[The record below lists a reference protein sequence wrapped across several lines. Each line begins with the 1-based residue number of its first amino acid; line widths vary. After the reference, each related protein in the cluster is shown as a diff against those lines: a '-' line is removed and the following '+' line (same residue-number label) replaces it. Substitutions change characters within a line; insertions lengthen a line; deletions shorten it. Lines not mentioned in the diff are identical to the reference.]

1 MKILLTESDALISNG
16 DLTLDIFTSFGDYVE
31 YKNISRQDLLKEA
44 EDSDV
49 ILCNKVAI
57 DREVFSVAKKLR
69 YVGTCATGY
78 NNVDIESAREK
89 GVCVCN
95 VAGYSTNAVA
105 QHVIGYI
112 LMHYTKMDKYNEF
125 VKADGW
131 KKAAIFAPLV
141 YSTEE
146 VFGKTLGIIGYGSI
160 GKAVEKIAVALG
172 MNVLVHTRT
181 VREESAKFVSLDELL
196 KKSDIVSVHCP
207 LNEQSADMMNKEAF
221 AKMKDGA
228 FFINTARG
236 GIVVEED
243 LYEALENGKLSGAA
257 VDVVRTEPMAKN
269 CILAD
274 AKNIIITPHT
284 AWAPVTTRKR
294 LVKMVAENLR
304 RFLNGEEINNLAKQ
318 G

>member
-16 DLTLDIFTSFGDYVE
+16 DLNLDIFKSFGEYVE
-31 YKNISRQDLLKEA
+31 YKNISRADLLKEA
-44 EDSDV
+44 VDCDV
-49 ILCNKVAI
+49 ILCNKVLI
-57 DREVFSVAKKLR
+57 DSEVFSVAKKLK

-78 NNVDIESAREK
+78 NNVDINCAREK
-89 GVCVCN
+89 GICVCN

-105 QHVIGYI
+105 QQVIGYI
-112 LMHYTKMDKYNEF
+112 LMYYTKMDKYNEF

-131 KKAAIFAPLV
+131 KKASIFAPLV

-160 GKAVEKIAVALG
+160 GKAVEKAALG
-172 MNVLVHTRT
+172 LGLNVIVHTRT
-181 VREESAKFVSLDELL
+181 VREEDPKFVSLDELL
-196 KKSDIVSVHCP
+196 EKSDIVSVHCP
-207 LNEQSADMMNKEAF
+207 LTEQSANMMNKDAF
-221 AKMKDGA
+221 EKMKDGA

-257 VDVVRTEPMAKN
+257 VDVLCTEPMAEN
-269 CILAD
+269 CILAN

-284 AWAPVTTRKR
+284 AWAPLSTRKR
-294 LVKMVAENLR
+294 LVEMVAENLR
-304 RFLNGEEINNLAKQ
+304 AFLNGNEVNNLAK
-318 G
+318 

>member
-1 MKILLTESDALISNG
+1 MKILLTESDALISGG
-16 DLTLDIFTSFGDYVE
+16 DLSLEIFNSFGDYVE
-31 YKNISRQDLLKEA
+31 YRNISRDDLLKEA

-49 ILCNKVAI
+49 ILCNKVLI
-57 DREVFSVAKKLR
+57 DREVFEIAKKLK

-78 NNVDIESAREK
+78 NNVDIDCAREK
-89 GVCVCN
+89 GICVCN

-105 QHVIGYI
+105 QQVIGYI

-131 KKAAIFAPLV
+131 KKANIFAPLV

-160 GKAVEKIAVALG
+160 GKAVEKVAVSLG
-172 MNVLVHTRT
+172 MNVVVHTRT
-181 VREESAKFVSLDELL
+181 VREESSKFVGLDELL
-196 KKSDIVSVHCP
+196 EKSDIVTVHCP

-221 AKMKDGA
+221 LKMKDGA

-243 LYEALENGKLSGAA
+243 LFDALYSGKLSGAA
-257 VDVVRTEPMAKN
+257 VDVLRTEPMSEN
-269 CILAD
+269 CVLSN

-284 AWAPVTTRKR
+284 AWAPLSTRKR
-294 LVKMVAENLR
+294 LVEMVAENLR
-304 RFLNGEEINNLAKQ
+304 AFLNGEEVNNLAK
-318 G
+318 

>member
-16 DLTLDIFTSFGDYVE
+16 DLSLEIFKSFGDYVE
-31 YKNISRQDLLKEA
+31 YKNISRADLLKEA

-57 DREVFSVAKKLR
+57 DREVFSVAKRLK

-78 NNVDIESAREK
+78 NNVDIDCAREYK
-89 GVCVCN
+89 VCVCN

-105 QHVIGYI
+105 QQVMAYI
-112 LMHYTKMDKYNEF
+112 LMHYTKVDKYNEF

-131 KKAAIFAPLV
+131 KKSTIFAPLV

-160 GKAVEKIAVALG
+160 GKAVEKAAVSLG

-181 VREESAKFVSLDELL
+181 VREKSPKFVSFDELL
-196 KKSDIVSVHCP
+196 EKSDIVTVHCP
-207 LNEQSADMMNKEAF
+207 LNEQSANMMNKDAF
-221 AKMKDGA
+221 AKMREGA

-236 GIVVEED
+236 GVVVEED
-243 LYEALENGKLSGAA
+243 LFNALQCGKLSGAA
-257 VDVVRTEPMAKN
+257 VDVLHTEPMAKN
-269 CILAD
+269 CILSD

-284 AWAPVTTRKR
+284 AWAPFSTRKR
-294 LVKMVAENLR
+294 LVEMVADNLR
-304 RFLNGEEINNLAKQ
+304 AFLSGEEVNNLAK
-318 G
+318 

>member
-16 DLTLDIFTSFGDYVE
+16 DLSLEIFNRFGNYVE
-31 YKNISRQDLLKEA
+31 YKNISRADLLREA

-49 ILCNKVAI
+49 ILCNKVSI
-57 DREVFSVAKKLR
+57 DREVFTVAKKLK

-78 NNVDIESAREK
+78 NNVDVACAREK

-105 QHVIGYI
+105 QQVIGYI

-131 KKAAIFAPLV
+131 KKATIFAPLV

-160 GKAVEKIAVALG
+160 GKAVEKAALG
-172 MNVLVHTRT
+172 LNMNVIVHTRT
-181 VREESAKFVSLDELL
+181 VKENNPKFVSLDELL
-196 KKSDIVSVHCP
+196 EKSDIVSVHCP
-207 LNEQSADMMNKEAF
+207 LNEQSANMMNKSAF
-221 AKMKDGA
+221 DKMKKGA

-243 LYEALENGKLSGAA
+243 LYNALETEKLSGAA
-257 VDVVRTEPMAKN
+257 VDVVAIEPMAEN

-284 AWAPVTTRKR
+284 AWAPVSTRKR
-294 LVKMVAENLR
+294 LVEMVAENLTA
-304 RFLNGEEINNLAKQ
+304 FLEGKPINNLAK
-318 G
+318 

>member
-16 DLTLDIFTSFGDYVE
+16 DLSLDVFKCFGEYVE
-31 YKNISRQDLLKEA
+31 YKNISRANLLKEA
-44 EDSDV
+44 VDCDV
-49 ILCNKVAI
+49 ILCNKVLI
-57 DREVFSVAKKLR
+57 DSEVFSVAKKLK

-78 NNVDIESAREK
+78 NNVDINCAREK
-89 GVCVCN
+89 GICVCN

-105 QHVIGYI
+105 QQVIGYI

-131 KKAAIFAPLV
+131 KKASIFAPLV

-160 GKAVEKIAVALG
+160 GKAVEKAAMALG
-172 MNVLVHTRT
+172 MNVIVHTRT

-196 KKSDIVSVHCP
+196 EKSDIVSVHCP
-207 LNEQSADMMNKEAF
+207 LNEQSTNMMNKDAF
-221 AKMKDGA
+221 EKMKDGA

-257 VDVVRTEPMAKN
+257 VDVLCTEPMAEN
-269 CILAD
+269 CILAN

-284 AWAPVTTRKR
+284 AWAPLSTRKR
-294 LVKMVAENLR
+294 LVEMVAENLR
-304 RFLNGEEINNLAKQ
+304 AFLNGNEVNNLAK
-318 G
+318 

>member
-16 DLTLDIFTSFGDYVE
+16 DLTLDIFNGFGDYVE
-31 YKNISRQDLLKEA
+31 YKNISRADLLKEA

-49 ILCNKVAI
+49 ILCNKVLI
-57 DREVFSVAKKLR
+57 DREVFAVAKKLK

-78 NNVDIESAREK
+78 NNVDIDCAREK
-89 GVCVCN
+89 GICVCN
-95 VAGYSTNAVA
+95 VAGYSTNAVV
-105 QHVIGYI
+105 QQVIGFI
-112 LMHYTKMDKYNEF
+112 LMHYTKMDKYNDF
-125 VKADGW
+125 VKTDGW
-131 KKAAIFAPLV
+131 KRATIFAPLV

-160 GKAVEKIAVALG
+160 GKAVEKAALGLG
-172 MNVLVHTRT
+172 MNVIVHTRT
-181 VREESAKFVSLDELL
+181 VRENSSKFVSLDELL
-196 KKSDIVSVHCP
+196 SQSDIVSVHCP

-221 AKMKDGA
+221 DKMKHGA

-243 LYEALENGKLSGAA
+243 LYNALESEKLSGAA
-257 VDVVRTEPMAKN
+257 VDVLRTEPMSEN
-269 CILAD
+269 CILQD

-284 AWAPVTTRKR
+284 AWAPLSTRKR

-304 RFLNGEEINNLAKQ
+304 AFLNGEDVNNLAK
-318 G
+318 

>member
-16 DLTLDIFTSFGDYVE
+16 DLSLEIFNRFGNYVE
-31 YKNISRQDLLKEA
+31 YKNISRADLLREA

-49 ILCNKVAI
+49 ILCNKVSI
-57 DREVFSVAKKLR
+57 DREVFTVAKKLK

-78 NNVDIESAREK
+78 NNVDVACAREK

-105 QHVIGYI
+105 QQVIGYI

-131 KKAAIFAPLV
+131 KKATIFAPLV

-160 GKAVEKIAVALG
+160 GKAVEKAALG
-172 MNVLVHTRT
+172 LNMNVIVHTRT
-181 VREESAKFVSLDELL
+181 VKENNPKFVSLDELL
-196 KKSDIVSVHCP
+196 EKSDIVSVHCP
-207 LNEQSADMMNKEAF
+207 LNEQSANMMNKSAF
-221 AKMKDGA
+221 DKMKKGA

-243 LYEALENGKLSGAA
+243 LYNALETEKLSGAA
-257 VDVVRTEPMAKN
+257 VDVVGIEPMAEN

-284 AWAPVTTRKR
+284 AWAPVSTRKR
-294 LVKMVAENLR
+294 LVEMVAENLTA
-304 RFLNGEEINNLAKQ
+304 FLEGKPINNLAK
-318 G
+318 

>member
-16 DLTLDIFTSFGDYVE
+16 DLSLDIFGSLGDYVE
-31 YKNISRQDLLKEA
+31 YKNISRADLLKEA
-44 EDSDV
+44 EDCDV
-49 ILCNKVAI
+49 ILCNKVLI
-57 DREVFSVAKKLR
+57 DREVFSVAKKLK

-78 NNVDIESAREK
+78 NNVDIDCAREK
-89 GVCVCN
+89 GICVCN

-105 QHVIGYI
+105 QHVISYI

-131 KKAAIFAPLV
+131 KKATIFAPLV

-160 GKAVEKIAVALG
+160 GKAVEKAAVGLG

-181 VREESAKFVSLDELL
+181 VKEENPKFVSLDELL
-196 KKSDIVSVHCP
+196 QKSDIVTVHCP
-207 LNEQSADMMNKEAF
+207 LNEQSADMMNKETF
-221 AKMKDGA
+221 SKMKDGA

-236 GIVVEED
+236 GVVVEED
-243 LYEALENGKLSGAA
+243 LFEALESSKLSGAA
-257 VDVVRTEPMAKN
+257 VDVVRTEPMSDS
-269 CILAD
+269 CVLAD

-284 AWAPVTTRKR
+284 AWAPVSTRKR
-294 LVKMVAENLR
+294 LVEMVAENLR
-304 RFLNGEEINNLAKQ
+304 KFLNGEEINNLAK
-318 G
+318 